1 VSEIIEEKK
10 GIDLI
15 VLDMRKVGTFTDY
28 FILCSGTSTRQT
40 QAIADSIREDFKK
53 NNVELYGIEG
63 YNQGSWILMDYIDF
77 IINIFLP
84 ETREFYDLERLWE
97 DAEKLEL

>member
-1 VSEIIEEKK
+1 MSEVSS
-10 GIDLI
+10 
-15 VLDMRKVGTFTDY
+15 FTDY

-40 QAIADSIREDFKK
+40 QAIADSIREELKK
-53 NNVELYGIEG
+53 NHIELKGIEG

-84 ETREFYDLERLWE
+84 ETRTFYDLERLWE
-97 DAEKLEL
+97 DAEKVDIK